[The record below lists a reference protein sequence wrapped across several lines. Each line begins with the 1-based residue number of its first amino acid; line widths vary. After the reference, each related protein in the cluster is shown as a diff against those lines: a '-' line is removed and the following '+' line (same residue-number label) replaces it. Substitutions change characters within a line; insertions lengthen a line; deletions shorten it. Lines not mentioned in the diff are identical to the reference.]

1 MIKRENQI
9 KINNL
14 KNYEISD
21 MHAIAKVS
29 SSNKVVVPEN
39 FRKHYD
45 ITAGDE
51 ISWTNTDIANRNFQN
66 QHRNF
71 ECRE

>member
-1 MIKRENQI
+1 MLYEWLKRENQI

-14 KNYEISD
+14 KNYKISD

-39 FRKHYD
+39 LKN
-45 ITAGDE
+45 IT
-51 ISWTNTDIANRNFQN
+51 TPQL
-66 QHRNF
+66 QV
-71 ECRE
+71 